1 MNLNKAFVLGRLTR
15 DPETRTMPSGQLVA
29 SFGLAT
35 NRVWNDDQGQR
46 QEKVEFHN
54 IVAFRRLA
62 EICSQYLKKGSLVL
76 IEGRLQTSSWDD
88 KQTGVRKYRTEII
101 AENMQ
106 MGPRSAGTQSP
117 ASKSV
122 PVPSESSSSKTKDKV
137 NEDDIPI
144 EEPESQPAS
153 VQNSTGSSD
162 EVKVEEIPF

>member
-15 DPETRTMPSGQLVA
+15 DPETRTMPSGQSVTN
-29 SFGLAT
+29 FGLAT

-88 KQTGVRKYRTEII
+88 QQTGVKKYRTEIV

-106 MGPRSAGTQSP
+106 MGPRSS
-117 ASKSV
+117 
-122 PVPSESSSSKTKDKV
+122 
-137 NEDDIPI
+137 
-144 EEPESQPAS
+144 
-153 VQNSTGSSD
+153 GSSEAPSGASAQQEANPSKNQD
-162 EVKVEEIPF
+162 ETSHEDVSTEDVESGPALAQKAAGASDEIKVEEIPF